1 MRLYL
6 DLETY
11 NETPITAGTY
21 RYAETAEVLLAAVA
35 WDDEPVEVWDFTQGD
50 KTVSDLQG
58 LIDAAE
64 KVVIH
69 NSAFDR
75 VVLQR
80 QGVNIPL
87 EKIID
92 TMAVALA
99 HALPAALGDLCEVLG
114 LPQDKSKDKD
124 GKKLIQLFS
133 KPRPKSHKLR
143 RATSVTHPEDWQ
155 RFIEYAR
162 MDVAA
167 CRYVL
172 RRLPEWNNSRSEHDL
187 WILDQRVNDRGVAV
201 DVELARSAIRAFQ
214 RSTGSLAA
222 RSGLLTKGAV
232 GSLTQRAKLL
242 AYLRD
247 NHGVEPDDLTK
258 GTVRALLQQDLNP
271 EVRELLEIRQQ
282 ASATSPAKY
291 QRLLEGVSSDNRLRG
306 TLQYCGASRT
316 GRWGGRLFQPQ
327 NLPRTFLK
335 ADVIETGIAAMK
347 ADAEDLI
354 FANVSELCSGA
365 IRGAVVASEGKK
377 LVISD
382 LSNIEGR
389 VLAWVAGEDWKVRI
403 FNDFDAGRSPD
414 IYIVAYSKAFG
425 IPVDQVTKDH
435 RQIGKVM
442 ELALGYQGSVGAFQ
456 KMAEIYN
463 VRLPEEQVLEIVKAW
478 RKAHRSVVS
487 FWYDLERACKEAI
500 WSQGDGFK
508 VRDLNIRC
516 TDDWL
521 RIQLPSGRF
530 LNYPDARVDDGKIL
544 YEGTDQYTRKW
555 TTLDT
560 YGGKITE
567 NIVQAIA
574 RDVLASGMKR
584 AEAAG
589 YEVCLHVHDELVT
602 ETPDTDEWSVN
613 ELSRLMTLK
622 PAWALGLP
630 LAAAGFET
638 YRYRKD

>member
-1 MRLYL
+1 MQLFL

-11 NETPITAGTY
+11 NETDIKAGTY
-21 RYAETAEVLLAAVA
+21 RYAETAEVLMAAWA
-35 WDDEPVEVWDFTQGD
+35 WDEEPVEVWDFTDGS
-50 KTVSDLQG
+50 KTVADLQM
-58 LIDAAE
+58 LIDKADSI
-64 KVVIH
+64 VFH

-75 VVLQR
+75 VVLKH
-80 QGVNIPL
+80 QGVNVPL

-92 TMAVALA
+92 TMALALA

-143 RATSVTHPEDWQ
+143 RADRVSHPEEWQ

-167 CRYVL
+167 TRYVL
-172 RRLPEWNNSRSEHDL
+172 RRLPQWNNSRSEHGL
-187 WILDQRVNDRGVAV
+187 WILDQRINDRGVAV

-214 RSTGSLAA
+214 RSTGALAA
-222 RSGLLTKGAV
+222 RSGELTNGAV
-232 GSLTQRAKLL
+232 GALTQRDKLL
-242 AYLRD
+242 TFLRD
-247 NHGVEPDDLTK
+247 VHGVSPNDLTK
-258 GTVRALLQQDLNP
+258 GTVRTLLQQDLNP
-271 EVRELLEIRQQ
+271 QVRELLEIREQ

-291 QRLLEGVSSDNRLRG
+291 KRLLQGVSSDGRLRG

-327 NLPRTFLK
+327 NLPRTSLK
-335 ADVIETGIAAMK
+335 PHVIETGIAAMK
-347 ADAEDLI
+347 ADAEDLLFDNI
-354 FANVSELCSGA
+354 SELCSGA
-365 IRGAVVASEGKK
+365 IRGAVIAAEGKK

-414 IYIVAYSKAFG
+414 IYIVAYSRAFG
-425 IPVDQVTKDH
+425 VPVEDVTKDL

-456 KMAEIYN
+456 KMAEVYG
-463 VRLPEEQVLEIVKAW
+463 VHLPEEEVLEIVKAW
-478 RKAHRSVVS
+478 RKQHRATVS

-508 VRDLNIRC
+508 VRDLSIRC

-521 RIQLPSGRF
+521 RIQLPSGRY
-530 LNYPDARVDDGKIL
+530 LSYPDARVDDGKIL

-560 YGGKITE
+560 YGGKLTE
-567 NIVQAIA
+567 NVVQAIA

-584 AEAAG
+584 AEASG

-602 ETPDTDEWSVN
+602 ETPDTDEWSVD
-613 ELSRLMTLK
+613 ELSRLMTIK
-622 PAWALGLP
+622 PGWATGLP
-630 LAAAGFET
+630 LAAAGFSC
-638 YRYRKD
+638 YRYRKE